1 MKSQLKQRALSSC
14 RLSESS
20 ISLIVFTQSRS
31 NQIFRAKLC
40 DNRISSNNESVS
52 YLKTLTL
59 FSTHPNQEE
68 GDVFNSEC
76 MKVACLYFLLK
87 LVNCT
92 HFWVQGH
99 NKVCVPG
106 ANSGSKRW
114 PLGCLSQNLRIF
126 SLKNPWNREKN
137 CLDGGGGAFAR
148 PPTSATV
155 DDGRQTFPSSP
166 WIAHILGD
174 VCT

>member
-1 MKSQLKQRALSSC
+1 MKSQLKQCALSSWSRC
-14 RLSESS
+14 QLSESS
-20 ISLIVFTQSRS
+20 ISLIVFTQPRS

-40 DNRISSNNESVS
+40 DNQISSNNESVS

-59 FSTHPNQEE
+59 FSTPPNQEKE
-68 GDVFNSEC
+68 TFSTLY
-76 MKVACLYFLLK
+76 CLVK
-87 LVNCT
+87 MVNCT

-99 NKVCVPG
+99 NKICVPG

-137 CLDGGGGAFAR
+137 CLHEGGAFAR